1 MGCETSE
8 CMILSSCCGQQAN
21 FFSKMLTYKR
31 AYSGV
36 KIIMCAR
43 APDRSHDISCF
54 PHRAQGKLGSR
65 LYALSKA
72 LIAFRFCTL
81 IGPTEAQVLPCAL
94 ARNNVSIPS
103 YRGAEV
109 RSAQTLRASISR
121 TTLFI
126 MPTLASVCSTGGRL
140 QMVKISKRSIIKLKS
155 YEH

>member
-1 MGCETSE
+1 MHDSQ
-8 CMILSSCCGQQAN
+8 LLLWAASQ
-21 FFSKMLTYKR
+21 FFSKILTYKR

-36 KIIMCAR
+36 KIIIVRAR
-43 APDRSHDISCF
+43 PGPQSRYFLFS
-54 PHRAQGKLGSR
+54 HRAQGKLGSR

-109 RSAQTLRASISR
+109 RSAQTLCASVSR

-126 MPTLASVCSTGGRL
+126 MPTLASVCSWGGRL
-140 QMVKISKRSIIKLKS
+140 QMVKFSKRSIRKFKS